1 MRTMSFNVLCYGSD
15 KNVWTKRRN
24 KVTDI
29 IKKYAPDTFGL
40 QESHFRWMNAICKAL
55 PEYDYVGVGR
65 DNGKRLG
72 EFSPVFYLRDK
83 FTLIDSG
90 SFWLSETPDKPG
102 VKGWDA
108 ACVRV
113 CSYAVLEDKKTKKRF
128 AHFNTHLD
136 HIGQTAMR
144 EGAKLIASRA
154 GEIADIPV
162 IVTGDFNV
170 TPKSEP
176 YNEMIKAGFSD
187 TRDTAKLTDDC
198 YTFHAFD
205 SKERGGDSI
214 YTIIDYIFTKRVDDV
229 AKFRVIT
236 DKFGEFYPSDH
247 YPVIADFNI

>member
-1 MRTMSFNVLCYGSD
+1 MSFNVLCYGD
-15 KNVWTKRRN
+15 GVNVWLKRRE
-24 KVTDI
+24 KVFSI

-40 QESHFRWMNAICKAL
+40 QEAHSRWMNAVCAAL

-72 EFSPVFYLRDK
+72 EFTPVFYLKDK
-83 FTLIDSG
+83 YTLTDSG

-113 CSYAVLEDKKTKKRF
+113 CSYAVLTDKKTGKKF

-136 HIGQTAMR
+136 HKGQTAMT
-144 EGAKLIASRA
+144 EGAKLIAQRA
-154 GEIADIPV
+154 GEISDIPV

-170 TPKSEP
+170 TPDSGAYKT
-176 YNEMIKAGFSD
+176 MIDAGFSD
-187 TRDTAKLTDDC
+187 SRSIAKMTDDH

-205 SKERGGDSI
+205 RKIKDGD
-214 YTIIDYIFTKRVDDV
+214 YQHEIIDYIFEKGFAGVDE
-229 AKFRVIT
+229 FRVIT
-236 DKFGEFYPSDH
+236 DKFGDLYPSDH
-247 YPVIADFNI
+247 YPVIADIKL